1 MAKSNKAKTIKDE
14 VLQGIKDLP
23 DNCSLE
29 DIQYYL
35 YVREKIGEGLAD
47 AEKGNVIPHDEAKR
61 RMEAWLRSRGL
72 RRPSASGKR

>member
-1 MAKSNKAKTIKDE
+1 MAKASKAKTIKEE
-14 VLQGIKDLP
+14 VIRGIKDLP

-35 YVREKIGEGLAD
+35 YVREKIGEGLTD
-47 AEKGNVIPHDEAKR
+47 AEQGNVISHDEAKR
-61 RMEAWLRSRGL
+61 RMEKWLRSRGL